1 MLLIPSLL
9 KKNPHDHWT
18 ANFEMASQTPSKN
31 AYVLGVG
38 LTQFLK
44 PRRTREYPE
53 LGYEAA
59 VKALID
65 AKINYDEVQQVIACY
80 CYGDTT
86 RYIANNIEHCALDFL
101 LMDVTIV

>member
-1 MLLIPSLL
+1 MAPQQSL
-9 KKNPHDHWT
+9 N
-18 ANFEMASQTPSKN
+18 N

-65 AKINYDEVQQVIACY
+65 AKINYDEVQQVVACY

-86 RYIANNIEHCALDFL
+86 RYD
-101 LMDVTIV
+101 

>member
-1 MLLIPSLL
+1 
-9 KKNPHDHWT
+9 
-18 ANFEMASQTPSKN
+18 MATRNASSD

-53 LGYEAA
+53 LGYEAG

-65 AKINYDEVQQVIACY
+65 AKINYDAVQQGIACY

-86 RYIANNIEHCALDFL
+86 G
-101 LMDVTIV
+101 

>member
-1 MLLIPSLL
+1 
-9 KKNPHDHWT
+9 
-18 ANFEMASQTPSKN
+18 MAQNSSGN

-53 LGYEAA
+53 LGYEAG
-59 VKALID
+59 VKAMLD
-65 AKINYDEVQQVIACY
+65 AKIDYDSVEAGIACY

-86 RYIANNIEHCALDFL
+86 SGKLIGKSVLAREYAIFPSDHYA
-101 LMDVTIV
+101 V

>member
-1 MLLIPSLL
+1 MTSQSPS
-9 KKNPHDHWT
+9 
-18 ANFEMASQTPSKN
+18 QN

-65 AKINYDEVQQVIACY
+65 AKVNYDEVQQVIACY

-86 RYIANNIEHCALDFL
+86 R
-101 LMDVTIV
+101 

>member
-1 MLLIPSLL
+1 
-9 KKNPHDHWT
+9 
-18 ANFEMASQTPSKN
+18 MAQNLSGN

-53 LGYEAA
+53 LGYEAG
-59 VKALID
+59 VKAMLD
-65 AKINYDEVQQVIACY
+65 AKIDYDSVEAGIACY

-86 RYIANNIEHCALDFL
+86 SGELIVKLVLSMRAFSLTIMRYRTKDL
-101 LMDVTIV
+101 LPIWHDWN

>member
-1 MLLIPSLL
+1 
-9 KKNPHDHWT
+9 
-18 ANFEMASQTPSKN
+18 MASQIPSKN

-86 RYIANNIEHCALDFL
+86 RYDAH
-101 LMDVTIV
+101 DV